1 MRPFKAAVCLF
12 FLLGISI
19 CLCAFNAF
27 GGDSNSGL
35 VKPGATL
42 KKVADG
48 FTFTEGPAADAEG
61 NVYFTDIPNN
71 RILKWT
77 WKDESIAVYR
87 EGTAEANGLIFDA
100 QGRLVICEM
109 GTKRVLRD
117 DMVGNI
123 TVIADSWNDGNPNM
137 PNDLWIDAEGGIY
150 FSDFSGPGSST
161 DGGLQVYYISPDGKS
176 VTRATDDLT
185 APNGLIGTPD
195 GMTLYI
201 TDPGAGKTF
210 SYQINPDAS
219 LSNKTL
225 FCDQSTDGMAMDE
238 NGNLYFSGDEAVTVF
253 SPDGKKIEEIAVP
266 GRSANLT
273 FAGPNRKTLF
283 ITAQT
288 TVYTL
293 EMAVRGAP
301 TPLDMA
307 SGTGLVASGATLKA
321 IDSQFEFQGTEGP
334 ATDADGNVYFTD
346 VFGEKIYKWTWKD
359 GKVSFYR
366 ANTGKANG
374 MMFDGRGRLIVCEMG
389 GGRMVVDD
397 LKGNVTVL
405 ADSFD
410 GKKFHNPNDLWI
422 DSKGGVYFSH
432 QYFPFPEGGGMPEP
446 PRGEGEGGG
455 MPQGRG
461 EGEGRGGGIPDID
474 ISGMEDELGILYI
487 SPDGKKVTRVTTDIT
502 GPNGLIGTP
511 DGKTLYVGGKN
522 KVWAYTINADG
533 TLSNKK
539 LFCEEN
545 TDGMAMD
552 EHLNVYITADD
563 HVSIYSPAGKLL
575 EKIAMPI
582 GCSNVEFCGKD
593 RKTLFITYRGYIY
606 TLDMAVKGAPLAIEL
621 GRQ

>member
-1 MRPFKAAVCLF
+1 MRLCKNTVSL
-12 FLLGISI
+12 FLLFVISTV
-19 CLCAFNAF
+19 LSTSTGF
-27 GGDSNSGL
+27 GEDGRSGL
-35 VKPGATL
+35 IKPGAEL

-71 RILKWT
+71 RIMKWT
-77 WKDESIAVYR
+77 WKDDAIAVYR
-87 EGTAEANGLIFDA
+87 EDMPEANGLIFDA

-117 DMVGNI
+117 DMAGNI
-123 TVIADSWNDGNPNM
+123 SVIADSWNEGNPNM
-137 PNDLWIDAEGGIY
+137 PNDLWIDAAGGIY
-150 FSDFSGPGSST
+150 FSDFGGGGGPGSTST
-161 DGGLQVYYISPDGKS
+161 GGGLQVYYISPDEKT
-176 VTRATDDLT
+176 VTRVTDDLT

-195 GMTLYI
+195 GTTLYI
-201 TDPGAGKTF
+201 TDPGAGKTY

-219 LSNKTL
+219 LSGKKL
-225 FCDQSTDGMAMDE
+225 FCDQFTDGMAMDE
-238 NGNLYFSGDEAVTVF
+238 NGNLYFSGDNAVSVY
-253 SPDGKKIEEIAVP
+253 SPDGKKIEEIPVP

-273 FAGPNRKTLF
+273 FAGPERKTLF

-293 EMAVRGAP
+293 EMAVRGAA

-307 SGTGLVASGATLKA
+307 SGSGLVAPGAKIEA
-321 IDSQFEFQGTEGP
+321 IDSQFEFEGTEGP
-334 ATDADGNVYFTD
+334 ATDAEGNVYFTD
-346 VFGEKIYKWTWKD
+346 VFGEKIYKWSWRD

-366 ANTGKANG
+366 ANSGKDNG
-374 MMFDGRGRLIVCEMG
+374 MMFDGKGRLVICEMG
-389 GGRMVVDD
+389 AGRVVVDD

-405 ADSFD
+405 ADSCD
-410 GKKFHNPNDLWI
+410 GKKLRNPNDLWI

-446 PRGEGEGGG
+446 PAGGEEAGQRGGG
-455 MPQGRG
+455 MP
-461 EGEGRGGGIPDID
+461 EMDL
-474 ISGMEDELGILYI
+474 SGMEDELGILYI

-502 GPNGLIGTP
+502 SPNGLIGTP
-511 DGKTLYVGGKN
+511 DGKILYVGGRN
-522 KVWAYTINADG
+522 KVWAYTINDDG
-533 TLSNKK
+533 TLSNKT

-563 HVSIYSPAGKLL
+563 HVSIYSPEGKLL

-606 TLDMAVKGAPLAIEL
+606 TLKMAVKGAPTALDL
-621 GRQ
+621 SRQ